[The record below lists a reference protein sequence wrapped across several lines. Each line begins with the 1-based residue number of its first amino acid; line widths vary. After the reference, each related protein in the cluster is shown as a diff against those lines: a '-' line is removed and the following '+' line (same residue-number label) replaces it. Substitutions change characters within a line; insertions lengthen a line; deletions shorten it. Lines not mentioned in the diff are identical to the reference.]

1 MKIAFS
7 EFQYK
12 EIIDKFFDYK
22 DITGYLKD
30 YISAVNILDEYN
42 DIIKIDSSITDIQRK
57 ALKYSQSDDGSIKL
71 DDVRLIIQFSI
82 LQNILEI
89 EKDPEI
95 KKEAISYIEKFEDIV
110 TLTNEKMQLKQEA
123 VRNFIIEKCNLAV
136 EKLQYK
142 KRV

>member
-1 MKIAFS
+1 MKISFS
-7 EFQYK
+7 EFKYK

-71 DDVRLIIQFSI
+71 EDVRLIIQFSI

-89 EKDPEI
+89 ERSRNKR
-95 KKEAISYIEKFEDIV
+95 SYFLYRKV
-110 TLTNEKMQLKQEA
+110 
-123 VRNFIIEKCNLAV
+123 
-136 EKLQYK
+136 
-142 KRV
+142 